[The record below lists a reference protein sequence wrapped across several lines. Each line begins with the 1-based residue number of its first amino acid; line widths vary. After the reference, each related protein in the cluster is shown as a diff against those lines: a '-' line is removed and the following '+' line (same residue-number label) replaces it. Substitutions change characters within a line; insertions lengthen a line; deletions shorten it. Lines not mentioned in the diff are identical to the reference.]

1 MHGRPWIHSTEVL
14 NSESNETMTDTQRV
28 TAAALVIG
36 NEILSGRTKDAN
48 LPFLGAEL
56 NKLGIQMLE
65 ARVVA
70 DIESEIIE
78 ALDILRAKYD
88 YVFTTGGIGP
98 THDDITAGCVAK
110 AFGQKL
116 IRHPEAER
124 ILRERMAEMGVE
136 ATEARLKM
144 AETPEFADLVDNP
157 ISGAPG
163 FQVENVFVM
172 AGVPRIMQAM
182 FEAAKPGL
190 RRGVTLISVTV
201 GSYVPE
207 GAIATELSLLQ
218 DAYPDLDI
226 GSYPFFFDGK
236 PGSNLVMRGPDQA
249 RLDEA
254 ALRLGDLI
262 RNLGAEPVTG
272 GIEVPKSND
281 D

>member
-1 MHGRPWIHSTEVL
+1 
-14 NSESNETMTDTQRV
+14 MTDNQRV
-28 TAAALVIG
+28 TAAVLVIG

-70 DIESEIIE
+70 DIEAEIID
-78 ALDILRAKYD
+78 ALDALRAKYD

-110 AFGQKL
+110 AFGQTL

-124 ILRERMAEMGVE
+124 VLRARMKEMNVE

-144 AETPEFADLVDNP
+144 AETPEFAELIDNP

-163 FQVENVFVM
+163 FRVENVFVM
-172 AGVPRIMQAM
+172 AGVPRIMRAM
-182 FEAAKPGL
+182 FEATKPNL
-190 RRGVTLISVTV
+190 KRGVTLLSVTV

-207 GAIATELSLLQ
+207 GAIATDLSLLQ

-226 GSYPFFFDGK
+226 GSYPFFFGGK
-236 PGSNLVMRGPDQA
+236 PGSNLVLRGPEQA

-262 RNLGAEPVTG
+262 RNLGEEPVEG

-281 D
+281 

>member
-1 MHGRPWIHSTEVL
+1 MSDP
-14 NSESNETMTDTQRV
+14 QRV
-28 TAAALVIG
+28 TAAVLIIG

-48 LPFLGAEL
+48 LAFLGTEL
-56 NKLGIQMLE
+56 NLLGIQLLE

-70 DIESEIIE
+70 DIEVEIIE
-78 ALDILRAKYD
+78 ALDACRAKYD

-98 THDDITAGCVAK
+98 THDDITSACVAK

-124 ILRERMAEMGVE
+124 LLRERMTQMGVE

-144 AETPEFADLVDNP
+144 AETPEFAELVDNP
-157 ISGAPG
+157 VSGAPG
-163 FQVENVFVM
+163 FRVENVYVM
-172 AGVPRIMQAM
+172 AGIPRIMQAM
-182 FEAAKPGL
+182 FEGAKGQL
-190 RRGVTLISVTV
+190 KRGVTLISVTV
-201 GSYVPE
+201 GSFVPE
-207 GAIATELSLLQ
+207 GQIATELSLLQ

-236 PGSNLVMRGPDQA
+236 PGSNLVLRGPDQA

-254 ALRLGDLI
+254 AGRLGDLI
-262 RNLGAEPVTG
+262 RNLGQEPVEG
-272 GIEVPKSND
+272 GIEVPKTD

>member
-1 MHGRPWIHSTEVL
+1 MSDPK
-14 NSESNETMTDTQRV
+14 RV
-28 TAAALVIG
+28 TAAVLIIG

-48 LPFLGAEL
+48 LPFLGTEL
-56 NKLGIQMLE
+56 NLMGIQMRE

-70 DIESEIIE
+70 DIEEEVID
-78 ALDILRAKYD
+78 AVNTLRAKYD

-98 THDDITAGCVAK
+98 THDDITSACVAK

-124 ILRERMAEMGVE
+124 ILRARMTEMGVE

-144 AETPEFADLVDNP
+144 AETPEFAELVDNP
-157 ISGAPG
+157 VSGAPG
-163 FQVENVFVM
+163 FRVENVYVM
-172 AGVPRIMQAM
+172 AGIPRIMQAM
-182 FEAAKPGL
+182 FEGAKGQL
-190 RRGVTLISVTV
+190 KGGVTLQSVTV

-207 GAIATELSLLQ
+207 GAIATELGLLQ

-236 PGSNLVMRGPDQA
+236 PGTNLVLRGPDQA

-254 ALRLGDLI
+254 AGRLGDLI
-262 RNLGAEPVTG
+262 RNLGQQPIEG
-272 GIEVPKSND
+272 GVEVPKSTD
-281 D
+281 

>member
-1 MHGRPWIHSTEVL
+1 MSDPK
-14 NSESNETMTDTQRV
+14 RV
-28 TAAALVIG
+28 TAAVLIIG

-48 LPFLGAEL
+48 LPFLGTEL
-56 NKLGIQMLE
+56 NLMGIQMRE

-70 DIESEIIE
+70 DIEEEVID
-78 ALDILRAKYD
+78 AVNTLRAKYD

-98 THDDITAGCVAK
+98 THDDITSACVAK

-124 ILRERMAEMGVE
+124 IMRERMIQMGVE

-144 AETPEFADLVDNP
+144 AETPEFAELIDNP
-157 ISGAPG
+157 VSGAPG
-163 FQVENVFVM
+163 FRVENVYVM
-172 AGVPRIMQAM
+172 AGVPRIMRAM
-182 FEAAKPGL
+182 FEGAKGQL
-190 RRGVTLISVTV
+190 EGGVTLIAVTV
-201 GSYVPE
+201 GSFVPE
-207 GAIATELSLLQ
+207 GQIATELSLLQ

-254 ALRLGDLI
+254 AIRLGDLI

>member
-1 MHGRPWIHSTEVL
+1 
-14 NSESNETMTDTQRV
+14 MTDPQHV
-28 TAAALVIG
+28 TAVLVIG

-56 NKLGIQMLE
+56 NKLGIQMRE

-78 ALDILRAKYD
+78 ALNACRAKYD

-116 IRHPEAER
+116 IRNPEAER
-124 ILRERMAEMGVE
+124 ILRERIAQMGVE
-136 ATEARLKM
+136 VTEARLKM
-144 AETPEFADLVDNP
+144 AETPEFADLIDNP
-157 ISGAPG
+157 VSGAPG
-163 FQVENVFVM
+163 FKVENVFVM
-172 AGVPRIMQAM
+172 AGIPRIMQAM
-182 FEAAKPGL
+182 FEGAKSQL

-201 GSYVPE
+201 GSFIPE
-207 GAIATELSLLQ
+207 GTIATELGLLQ
-218 DAYPDLDI
+218 DAYPDIDI
-226 GSYPFFFDGK
+226 GSYPFHFDGK
-236 PGSNLVMRGPDQA
+236 PGSNLVFRGPDQA

-254 ALRLGDLI
+254 ADRLRDLI
-262 RNLGAEPVTG
+262 RNLGGEPVDDG
-272 GIEVPKSND
+272 VVVPKTD

>member
-1 MHGRPWIHSTEVL
+1 
-14 NSESNETMTDTQRV
+14 MTDTQRV
-28 TAAALVIG
+28 TAAVLVIG

-56 NKLGIQMLE
+56 NKLGIQMRE

-78 ALDILRAKYD
+78 ALDALREKYD

-124 ILRERMAEMGVE
+124 ILRERMKQMGVE

-144 AETPEFADLVDNP
+144 AETPEFAELVDNP

-163 FQVENVFVM
+163 FRVENVIVM
-172 AGVPRIMQAM
+172 AGVPRIMRVM
-182 FEAAKPGL
+182 FEATKPNL
-190 RRGVTLISVTV
+190 KRGVTLKSVTV

-207 GAIATELSLLQ
+207 GVIATELSLLQ

-236 PGSNLVMRGPDQA
+236 PGSNLVMRGPEQA

-254 ALRLGDLI
+254 VVRLCDLLRDLG
-262 RNLGAEPVTG
+262 GTPVDG
-272 GIEVPKSND
+272 GIEVPKTD